1 MWALYFNEIIKSFSK
16 WRTYIG
22 FGAIAVV
29 VPLVMLGFS
38 IGSSEIQREL
48 LQNIGEEFITSGN
61 LANGMWASHLL
72 MYALFF
78 HVPFLI
84 ILITGDVVA
93 GEGTAGTFRIYL
105 TRPVSRSAVLFAK
118 LLAALTCSTALVAWL
133 GILSLGIGNLW
144 LGVGDVL
151 LVQDEGILI
160 LPWDI
165 ALARFGLAY
174 LFAFLTM
181 FSVTA
186 LTFLFSAMVTN
197 AIGPIAGAIAVL
209 IVCLAL
215 TALNIDAFQWFQ
227 QHLFTSHF
235 DLWTI
240 AFFDPIPWGKALESL
255 IHLGG
260 YTIVFAALGFVLF
273 RRKDI
278 LT

>member
-1 MWALYFNEIIKSFSK
+1 MWALYINEIIKSFSK

-22 FGAIAVV
+22 FGAITVV

-48 LQNIGEEFITSGN
+48 LDGISEEFITTGN

-78 HVPFLI
+78 HIPFLI

-118 LLAALTCSTALVAWL
+118 LLAAFTCSTALVAWL

-144 LGVGDVL
+144 LGAGDVL
-151 LVQDEGILI
+151 LVQDDGILI

-174 LFAFLTM
+174 IFAVLTM

-186 LTFLFSAMVTN
+186 LTFLFSAMVIN

-235 DLWTI
+235 DLWTT
-240 AFFDPIPWGKALESL
+240 AFFDPIPWGEALESL

>member
-1 MWALYFNEIIKSFSK
+1 MWALYLNEIIKSFSK

-22 FGAIAVV
+22 SGTITVV

-38 IGSSEIQREL
+38 IGSSDIQRDL
-48 LQNIGEEFITSGN
+48 LQRIGDEFITTGN

-72 MYALFF
+72 MYTLFI
-78 HVPFLI
+78 HIPFLI
-84 ILITGDVVA
+84 TIVAGDVVA

-105 TRPVSRSAVLFAK
+105 TRPVSRSWVLMAK
-118 LLAALTCSTALVAWL
+118 LLAAFTYSTSLVVWL

-144 LGVGDVL
+144 LGTGDIF

-174 LFAFLTM
+174 LFAILTM

-186 LTFLFSAMVTN
+186 LTFLFSVLVTN
-197 AIGPIAGAIAVL
+197 AIGPIVGTMAVL
-209 IVCLAL
+209 IVSLVLSAV
-215 TALNIDAFQWFQ
+215 NIDVFQWFQ
-227 QHLFTSHF
+227 SHLFTSHF
-235 DLWTI
+235 DLWTK
-240 AFFDPIPWGKALESL
+240 AFFDPIPWTQVWDSL
-255 IHLGG
+255 SHLLG
-260 YTIVFAALGFVLF
+260 YTITFAVLGFVFF
-273 RRKDI
+273 RRQDI

>member
-1 MWALYFNEIIKSFSK
+1 MWVLYINEIIKSFSK

-22 FGAIAVV
+22 FGAITVV
-29 VPLVMLGFS
+29 VPLVMLGLS
-38 IGSSEIQREL
+38 IGSSDIQRDL
-48 LQNIGEEFITSGN
+48 LHRIGEEFITTGN

-78 HVPFLI
+78 HIPFLI
-84 ILITGDVVA
+84 IIITGDVVA

-118 LLAALTCSTALVAWL
+118 LLAAFTCSTALVAWL

-144 LGVGDVL
+144 LGAGDIL

-165 ALARFGLAY
+165 ALERFALAY

-215 TALNIDAFQWFQ
+215 TALNIDVFQWFQ

-235 DLWTI
+235 DLWTT
-240 AFFDPIPWGKALESL
+240 AFFDPIPWGKALVSL
-255 IHLGG
+255 IHLLG
-260 YTIVFAALGFVLF
+260 YTLAFAVLGFVIF
-273 RRKDI
+273 RRKDV

>member
-1 MWALYFNEIIKSFSK
+1 MWALYINEIIKAFSK

-22 FGAIAVV
+22 FGAITVV

-48 LQNIGEEFITSGN
+48 LDGIGEEFITTGN

-186 LTFLFSAMVTN
+186 LTFLFSAMVIN

-260 YTIVFAALGFVLF
+260 YTIVFALLGFVLF

>member
-1 MWALYFNEIIKSFSK
+1 MWALYINEIIKSFSK

-260 YTIVFAALGFVLF
+260 YTIVFAAFGFVLF

>member
-1 MWALYFNEIIKSFSK
+1 MWALYINEIIKSFSK

-22 FGAIAVV
+22 FGAITVV

-38 IGSSEIQREL
+38 IGSSDIQREL
-48 LQNIGEEFITSGN
+48 LSGITEEFITTGN

-72 MYALFF
+72 MYTLII
-78 HVPFLI
+78 HIPFLI
-84 ILITGDVVA
+84 TIVAGDVVA

-105 TRPVSRSAVLFAK
+105 IRPVSRNQVLLAK
-118 LLAALTCSTALVAWL
+118 LLAALTYSTSLVAWL
-133 GILSLGIGNLW
+133 GVLSLGIGNLW
-144 LGVGDVL
+144 LGTGDVL

-181 FSVTA
+181 ASVTS
-186 LTFLFSAMVTN
+186 LTFLFSVMVTN
-197 AIGPIAGAIAVL
+197 AIGPIVGTMAVL
-209 IVCLAL
+209 IVSLVL
-215 TALNIDAFQWFQ
+215 SVVNIDAFQWIQ

-235 DLWTI
+235 DLWTT
-240 AFFDPIPWGKALESL
+240 AFFDPIPWGKVVESSV
-255 IHLGG
+255 HLGG